1 MNFPQ
6 LLSIIGTI
14 PLFSMRTF
22 FPAFLTALFF
32 AHPEW
37 FPGVENIEGVA
48 EQGTFLAQNW
58 LVILLGVLSI
68 LEFVADKNTDV
79 RQFLREAEPYMKPIS
94 YLLIQFF
101 IMSEN
106 SEEVLEQ
113 VNWAGFNPLI
123 IIAVIG
129 SGAVYFLSMLRK
141 RFLNFLSD
149 IDEDDN
155 LYIGKIIS
163 WIEDSL
169 VLFGFLLLIW
179 TGVFMII
186 LYAIII
192 GIFLLLRKLNEKRIE
207 NEKNIC
213 PNCGAKVYPFAIRC
227 QQCGHEQPAIFDIGI
242 FGNRKANLI
251 SDFRKHE
258 FKLLAQ
264 RRCPSCATKSKIRS
278 PFQKCSTCNT
288 EFFKNPTINEFIKHQ
303 DRKFQLVFV
312 LSFVIGLLP
321 IIGFVITA
329 GITGISLLSPY
340 RLYISESGNFI
351 SKILIRFVT
360 ILLFILGIGA
370 GFIAS
375 PLYCLIRYTII
386 KNQFKIITKTFE
398 SPVKVI
404 SSKINKLK
412 AKSS

>member
-37 FPGVENIEGVA
+37 FPGITDGYQVA
-48 EQGTFLAQNW
+48 ENASFLSQHW

-68 LEFVADKNTDV
+68 LEFIGDKNSDIKT
-79 RQFLREAEPYMKPIS
+79 FLREAEPYMKPIS

-101 IMSEN
+101 VMSEN
-106 SEEVLEQ
+106 SSEVLEQ

-129 SGAVYFLSMLRK
+129 SGAVYFLSVLRK

-264 RRCPSCATKSKIRS
+264 RRCPSCATKSEVRS
-278 PFQKCSTCNT
+278 PFQKCKACNT
-288 EFFKNPTINEFIKHQ
+288 EFFENPTIDDFIINQ
-303 DRKFQLVFV
+303 DRKFRQIFIF
-312 LSFVIGLLP
+312 SFVIGLVP
-321 IIGFVITA
+321 IVGFVVSA
-329 GITGISLLSPY
+329 SLVGINLLSPY
-340 RLYISESGNFI
+340 RKYISESGNFF
-351 SKILIRFVT
+351 SKILIRIIT
-360 ILLFILGIGA
+360 ILFFIFGIGA
-370 GFIAS
+370 GFISA

-386 KNQFKIITKTFE
+386 KNHFRLLVRTRKIKIE
-398 SPVKVI
+398 SIVGF
-404 SSKINKLK
+404 
-412 AKSS
+412 